1 MNKED
6 RDINLGQQLRLQLK
20 QQQQNSQYSNKYTHV
35 EKGQNSLFT

>member
-20 QQQQNSQYSNKYTHV
+20 QQQNSQYSNKYTHV
-35 EKGQNSLFT
+35 EKGQKSLFT